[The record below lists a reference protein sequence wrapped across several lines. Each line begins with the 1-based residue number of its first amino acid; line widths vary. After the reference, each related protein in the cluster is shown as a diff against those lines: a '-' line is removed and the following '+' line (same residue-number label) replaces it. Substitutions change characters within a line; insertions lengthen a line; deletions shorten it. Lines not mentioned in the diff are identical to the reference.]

1 MTLECP
7 TCGSQEVRRAS
18 LAYEMGVQKTR
29 NKTLG
34 GGVALSMVG
43 PIVGVGGAAS
53 RGRNTSLFAERFE
66 PPKKVRPVLRAF
78 LTFLA
83 GIPLFGIL
91 EMIGVFTGV
100 KFVMLLFDLIGL
112 FCVYGLPFIVYFA
125 AAKKNREIE
134 RQTQDWSRLFVCE
147 RCGEV
152 FEPESFLKDGENR
165 SEYREEIPL

>member
-1 MTLECP
+1 MALECP

-66 PPKKVRPVLRAF
+66 PPKKVRPFMRAF
-78 LTFLA
+78 LMFLI
-83 GIPLFGIL
+83 GIPLYGFAGLIGIS
-91 EMIGVFTGV
+91 IGSSFSI
-100 KFVMLLFDLIGL
+100 LLSGAFGL
-112 FCVYGLPFIVYFA
+112 FCMFVLPFIVFIVSVQ
-125 AAKKNREIE
+125 KNRDAESKM
-134 RQTQDWSRLFVCE
+134 QDWSRLFVCE

-152 FEPESFLKDGENR
+152 FEPKQFLKEGKDR
-165 SEYREEIPL
+165 SE

>member
-1 MTLECP
+1 MALECP

-43 PIVGVGGAAS
+43 PIVGVGGAVS

-66 PPKKVRPVLRAF
+66 PPKKVRPFMRTF
-78 LTFLA
+78 LTFL
-83 GIPLFGIL
+83 
-91 EMIGVFTGV
+91 IGVPLYCFAV
-100 KFVMLLFDLIGL
+100 LIGL
-112 FCVYGLPFIVYFA
+112 SIGSNFSILLSGGVGLFCLFVLPFIIFLVSVQ
-125 AAKKNREIE
+125 KNRDTE
-134 RQTQDWSRLFVCE
+134 RKMQDWSRLFVCE

-152 FEPESFLKDGENR
+152 FEPKQFSQKRGDR
-165 SEYREEIPL
+165 PEYQ

>member
-34 GGVALSMVG
+34 GGVALSMAG

-66 PPKKVRPVLRAF
+66 PPKK
-78 LTFLA
+78 
-83 GIPLFGIL
+83 
-91 EMIGVFTGV
+91 
-100 KFVMLLFDLIGL
+100 
-112 FCVYGLPFIVYFA
+112 
-125 AAKKNREIE
+125 
-134 RQTQDWSRLFVCE
+134 S
-147 RCGEV
+147 
-152 FEPESFLKDGENR
+152 
-165 SEYREEIPL
+165 